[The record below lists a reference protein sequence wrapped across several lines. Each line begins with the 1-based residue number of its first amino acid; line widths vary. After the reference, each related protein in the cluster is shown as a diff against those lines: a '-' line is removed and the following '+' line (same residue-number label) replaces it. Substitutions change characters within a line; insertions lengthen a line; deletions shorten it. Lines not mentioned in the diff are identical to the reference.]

1 MCLLTLIDAVTVLE
15 REDEE
20 IRVNKTL
27 AVNFIIDVGFG
38 SSFESFVY
46 IKKYRNQ
53 IMRILT
59 SSQAK
64 KNIIIHEFQ

>member
-27 AVNFIIDVGFG
+27 ALNFIIDVGFE
-38 SSFESFVY
+38 SVFESFVC
-46 IKKYRNQ
+46 K
-53 IMRILT
+53 M
-59 SSQAK
+59 
-64 KNIIIHEFQ
+64 